1 MKLAVTGGKGGTG
14 KSMVAT
20 ALAVELAKNHKVL
33 LADLDVDCPDDHL
46 LLSIEREKEKDVMLE
61 VPKLIP
67 EKCIKCGRC
76 AEVCRENAILFQK
89 EKGPSFMLEQC
100 TACTACMIA
109 CPVGAIGK
117 KSICAGKIYLGS
129 GYGVDFISGEL
140 EPGQK
145 ESSPVVNATK
155 EVIARKEKEYDF
167 IIVDTAA
174 GTHCSVIAALRGCS
188 VALPVAE
195 PTPMG
200 SHDLGLILELL
211 SELKIPAEGVLNKEG
226 IGDRKLAEDVFKKH
240 HVGICSEIPYKREI
254 AERYSKGIPINDESI
269 RKLAEKVQG
278 WKK

>member
-1 MKLAVTGGKGGTG
+1 MRIAVTGGKGGTG

-46 LLSIEREKEKDVMLE
+46 LLSIERRREKDVMLE
-61 VPKLIP
+61 VPELIE
-67 EKCIKCGRC
+67 EKCIKCGKC
-76 AEVCRENAILFQK
+76 AEVCRENAVLFQK

-109 CPVGAIGK
+109 CPVGAIGR
-117 KSICAGKIYLGS
+117 KSIRAGKIYLGS
-129 GYGVDFISGEL
+129 GYGLDFISGEL

-155 EVIARKEKEYDF
+155 EVIARKEDNYDF

-174 GTHCSVIAALRGCS
+174 GTHCSVIAAVRGCS

-200 SHDLGLILELL
+200 SHDLNLILELL
-211 SELKIPAEGVLNKEG
+211 HELKIPAEGVLNKEG
-226 IGDRKLAEDVFKKH
+226 IGNRKLAEDVFEEH
-240 HVGICSEIPYKREI
+240 HVEICSIIPYKREI
-254 AERYSKGIPINDESI
+254 AELYSRGIPIEDESI
-269 RKLAEKVQG
+269 KALAKKVQG